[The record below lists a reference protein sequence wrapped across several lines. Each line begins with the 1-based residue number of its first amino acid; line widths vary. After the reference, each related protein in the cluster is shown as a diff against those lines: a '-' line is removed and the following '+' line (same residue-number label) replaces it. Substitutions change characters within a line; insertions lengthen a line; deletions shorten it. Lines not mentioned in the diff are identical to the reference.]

1 MNACYNHNRKKESI
15 LRGRQVVPMDKTEFG
30 KRLKKARIARRMTQ
44 SEVAGDRVTRN
55 MISRIE
61 NGAAIPSVG
70 TLEYLSERLDV
81 PISVLVPQYGDE
93 ETLTLAKASFSEKD
107 HKRVIEL
114 LSPAISR
121 KNRRFEFYDEA
132 CALLAKSY
140 LAEAKNATGCSD
152 EIRLAKLSCELAD
165 VGVYAND
172 AVLNEALDLLS
183 DVASHLE

>member
-1 MNACYNHNRKKESI
+1 M
-15 LRGRQVVPMDKTEFG
+15 
-30 KRLKKARIARRMTQ
+30 
-44 SEVAGDRVTRN
+44 
-55 MISRIE
+55 
-61 NGAAIPSVG
+61 
-70 TLEYLSERLDV
+70 
-81 PISVLVPQYGDE
+81 
-93 ETLTLAKASFSEKD
+93 
-107 HKRVIEL
+107 IEL

-132 CALLAKSY
+132 CELLAKSY
-140 LAEAKNATGCSD
+140 LEEEKNATGRSD

>member
-1 MNACYNHNRKKESI
+1 
-15 LRGRQVVPMDKTEFG
+15 MDKTEFG

-93 ETLTLAKASFSEKD
+93 ETLTLAKASFCGEGSQKSD
-107 HKRVIEL
+107 RTS
-114 LSPAISR
+114 LSRDQPQ
-121 KNRRFEFYDEA
+121 KPQ
-132 CALLAKSY
+132 
-140 LAEAKNATGCSD
+140 
-152 EIRLAKLSCELAD
+152 
-165 VGVYAND
+165 V
-172 AVLNEALDLLS
+172 
-183 DVASHLE
+183 